1 MNELTTCFKINNR
14 TVSTLVKAE
23 KFSPGLDEVLF
34 NIDDSPAKHSTW
46 RNKGYTI
53 QPFLSKQKN
62 AQFREGIKNLIIKI
76 LNELDI
82 KTDEFE
88 LYNYHKYV
96 NDEQHLRFCKYIT
109 AGTAGTGGFSIDLLP
124 IHISE
129 IEKRIEEICNCPVT
143 SEKRIEVNGK
153 TIVVQNFFLRVV
165 RPQRFKDNNPPHRDV
180 HLERSRGAVN
190 LYFPFSGSNE
200 NSSLPII
207 PESHFWPESHIVRSY
222 GDTYINEVKY
232 TNPATVYSLHG
243 LNLITPNPGPDE
255 VMVFTPYALHG
266 GGYNF
271 NTDVTRV
278 SLEMRFWLK

>member
-14 TVSTLVKAE
+14 TISSIVKAE

-34 NIDDSPAKHSTW
+34 NIDDSPVKNSSWKT
-46 RNKGYTI
+46 KGYTI
-53 QPFLSKQKN
+53 QPFFDRQTN
-62 AQFREGIKNLIIKI
+62 TIFREGIKNLVIRI
-76 LNELDI
+76 LNELEI
-82 KTDEFE
+82 KTDRFE
-88 LYNYHKYV
+88 LHKYHEFV
-96 NDEQHLRFCKYIT
+96 NDEQHLKFCKFIT
-109 AGTAGTGGFSIDLLP
+109 AGTTGTGGFSVDLLP
-124 IHISE
+124 IPILE

-143 SEKRIEVNGK
+143 SEKRVELNGK
-153 TIVVQNFFLRVV
+153 TIIVQNFFLRVV
-165 RPQRFKDNNPPHRDV
+165 RPQHFKDNNPPHRDV

-207 PESHFWPESHIVRSY
+207 PGSHFWPESHIVRSY
-222 GDTYINEVKY
+222 GDTYVNEVKY

-243 LNLITPNPGPDE
+243 LNLITPNPGPEE

-271 NTDVTRV
+271 NTDITRI
-278 SLEMRFWLK
+278 SLEMRFWKK